1 MPGGELGL
9 LLLGLHGLLLLGELL
24 RRHSWRKLDWLSALA
39 SSHLLT
45 LLRWGHSG
53 SKPLTLL
60 LLLWWGNSGSEPLS
74 LLLLGGRNP
83 WRKPLTLLLLLLG
96 WRGWR
101 LSHLGHRHWR
111 CDETKRGSPGI

>member
-1 MPGGELGL
+1 M
-9 LLLGLHGLLLLGELL
+9 
-24 RRHSWRKLDWLSALA
+24 DWLPALT

-45 LLRWGHSG
+45 LLRWSHTGG
-53 SKPLTLL
+53 KPLTLL

-101 LSHLGHRHWR
+101 RLSHLGHRHWR
-111 CDETKRGSPGI
+111 CEETKRGSPGIKG